1 MDMHADMRAQ
11 EEESIH
17 SSTAMVPGNGRPE
30 RGLLA
35 TSSQNVNVPR
45 ADVVLAARPTHEGAA
60 LPTDYAGRGG
70 VPPHLQSATLPKKIG
85 SCSWL
90 VHAGAPMEAFWCF
103 TGPADITGYN
113 FLDTRWAPWA
123 QACKACGSAGTCLH
137 FKVCLENVLLNPFTA
152 RHIRFW
158 VAPLRNSDSC
168 CRLQRG
174 KGLRVALAVGGAPEL
189 GDVQVSPFV
198 FNACQFGFAL
208 CRLRAC
214 LLAWSI
220 AQGANAAS
228 AARFS
233 RACVAR
239 SEWPQN

>member
-113 FLDTRWAPWA
+113 FVATRPSP
-123 QACKACGSAGTCLH
+123 KRL
-137 FKVCLENVLLNPFTA
+137 LEYATRTRHHPLA
-152 RHIRFW
+152 RAATH
-158 VAPLRNSDSC
+158 ADGLE
-168 CRLQRG
+168 LTGRG
-174 KGLRVALAVGGAPEL
+174 KELLGLG
-189 GDVQVSPFV
+189 
-198 FNACQFGFAL
+198 
-208 CRLRAC
+208 
-214 LLAWSI
+214 
-220 AQGANAAS
+220 
-228 AARFS
+228 
-233 RACVAR
+233 R
-239 SEWPQN
+239 SWATL

>member
-1 MDMHADMRAQ
+1 MHADMRAQ

-90 VHAGAPMEAFWCF
+90 TQAGAPMEAFWPEV
-103 TGPADITGYN
+103 GVG
-113 FLDTRWAPWA
+113 
-123 QACKACGSAGTCLH
+123 
-137 FKVCLENVLLNPFTA
+137 LLLVF
-152 RHIRFW
+152 
-158 VAPLRNSDSC
+158 
-168 CRLQRG
+168 QR
-174 KGLRVALAVGGAPEL
+174 
-189 GDVQVSPFV
+189 S
-198 FNACQFGFAL
+198 
-208 CRLRAC
+208 
-214 LLAWSI
+214 
-220 AQGANAAS
+220 
-228 AARFS
+228 
-233 RACVAR
+233 
-239 SEWPQN
+239 